1 MNFDHFECL
10 SFDCYGTLIDW
21 ETGIASALRPILAA
35 HEVSAGHFALLQ
47 LFGEAEAEIQTG
59 PYRSYRDILKKVLS
73 HIGNELGFEP
83 SRNELERFSASV
95 MNWPAFTDSSQALRA
110 LATRYRLI
118 ILSNIDDDLF
128 RFSQRRLGVEFDH
141 VFTAQQIGSYKPSR
155 QNFEYLI
162 QHVGAP
168 QHKILHV
175 AQSLFHD
182 IAPAN
187 AIGISTMWV
196 DRRHSTAASG
206 ATPSVEAAPDAT
218 VPDLRSLAV
227 LTGTMADR
235 IAADGKLEDDDP
247 IHGINFEMSLAF
259 G

>member
-1 MNFDHFECL
+1 MNFDHFECI

-21 ETGIASALRPILAA
+21 ESGISSALRPILES
-35 HEVSAGHFALLQ
+35 HEVSADDYALLE
-47 LFGEAEAEIQTG
+47 LYGKAETEIEAG
-59 PYRSYRDILKKVLS
+59 PYRPYCEVLKDVLFQ
-73 HIGNELGFEP
+73 IGDVFGFEP
-83 SRNELERFSASV
+83 SRNELESFSRSV

-110 LATRYRLI
+110 LATQYRLI

-128 RFSQRRLGVEFDH
+128 WFSQKLLGVEFEH

-162 QHVGAP
+162 QHAGAP

-182 IAPAN
+182 IAPAK
-187 AIGISTMWV
+187 AMGISTVWV
-196 DRRHSTAASG
+196 NRRQGLPGFG
-206 ATPSVEAAPDAT
+206 ATPPAEAAPDAT

-227 LTGTMADR
+227 LTGTMA
-235 IAADGKLEDDDP
+235 
-247 IHGINFEMSLAF
+247 
-259 G
+259 